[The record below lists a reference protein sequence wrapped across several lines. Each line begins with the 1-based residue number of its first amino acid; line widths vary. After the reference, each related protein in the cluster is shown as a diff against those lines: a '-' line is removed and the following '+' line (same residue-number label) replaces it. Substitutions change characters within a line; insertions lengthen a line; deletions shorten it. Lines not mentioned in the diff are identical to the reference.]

1 MQPDASLGIDVDFPS
16 PTVRNALL
24 FAMQMGSPNEAGPTD
39 KRQVRFVKKGKGVQY
54 FKGAVLQDTATV
66 RRDRD
71 GRPFDPTIK
80 MVTADDEEIK
90 VDVAIEMTEAPPEE
104 VPVGNFRNVKATIT
118 LMAEEYAQVK
128 GCKEIIYNT
137 DRYGY
142 AYELEAVGLFDLTFH
157 TVIFY
162 ALDES

>member
-1 MQPDASLGIDVDFPS
+1 MQPDASLGISADFPS
-16 PTVRNALL
+16 ATVRDALL
-24 FAMQMGSPNEAGPTD
+24 FAMQMGAPNETGSTD
-39 KRQVRFVKKGKGVQY
+39 KRQVRFIKKSTGVQY
-54 FKGAVLQDTATV
+54 FRGATEVDPATF

-71 GRPFDPTIK
+71 GKPLDPMIR
-80 MVTADDEEIK
+80 MVTAADEEIL

-128 GCKEIIYNT
+128 GCREVIYNN

-142 AYELEAVGLFDLTFH
+142 AYELEAIGLFDLTFH
-157 TVIFY
+157 TVIFF
-162 ALDES
+162 AQDES